1 MFKLLRIKEREGV
14 ILLIVSYTKY
24 LYIILLLYLHFFF
37 FTVPHPLC
45 LFVFP
50 FMGSSHRDLSNT
62 SESHISLFISVQCQP
77 KKYAQPKS

>member
-24 LYIILLLYLHFFF
+24 LYIILLLYLHFF